1 MIEMG
6 DEKTEEQ
13 VPTEPITLATE
24 ENVDVQEPKAPDVW
38 RMPEPVFRQS
48 SGFLPKDFEKR
59 YPVREPVADDV
70 AAPPPVQAPE
80 IQPQP
85 ALEDAIAPAP
95 DPPAPAKTKNPVL
108 GMVFGVVGLLV
119 MAVLA
124 IAFLLIVY
132 FLFFYHPSES
142 LNLN

>member
-59 YPVREPVADDV
+59 YPVREPVAAAAESPANGGAVSAAAAPAPSPADIADV
-70 AAPPPVQAPE
+70 PAPPPAEAPE

-85 ALEDAIAPAP
+85 ALEDALAPAP
-95 DPPAPAKTKNPVL
+95 DPPAPAKAK
-108 GMVFGVVGLLV
+108 
-119 MAVLA
+119 
-124 IAFLLIVY
+124 
-132 FLFFYHPSES
+132 
-142 LNLN
+142 